1 LRALPSG
8 QVGFNY
14 LGRFSTA
21 DMPEN
26 LRGLGFTEAADA
38 AGLLPELDADL
49 PAMATVDVSA
59 FVVESGAGAGLDA
72 VFRFP
77 SGVLSREE
85 VQELADLWC
94 AALEGL
100 ARHVAGPGAGGLT
113 PSDLPL
119 VPVRQHD
126 IDLWEKRYPGLADV
140 WPLTPLQSG
149 LLFHAML
156 AESEFD
162 AYHMQLVLHLS
173 GSVDPGRMR
182 AAGQALLDRHAAL
195 RTAFVADGAGELVQ
209 VVPGRVELPWR
220 HDDLAGLGV
229 EERDAAYARLLAED
243 HAAHF
248 DPAVPPLLRM
258 SLVTMGP
265 DRSELVL
272 TAHHVL
278 VDGWSLPVLMAD
290 LLRLYGTAGDPASLP
305 DRRGFRDFLV
315 WLSEQDREESAR
327 AWARELEGVEGP
339 TLLAPEAGSA
349 ADQAGAVGAVDVPLP
364 PEEAR
369 ELSRRA
375 AELGVTLNTVV
386 QGAWALLL
394 SGLTGSGDVVFGA
407 TVSGRPPAVPGVDEM
422 VGLFINTLPVRVRC
436 APSATLADLLT
447 DLQQR
452 QGALLDHHYY
462 GLTDIHRDA
471 GLSTLFD
478 TLVGFESYPVDRA
491 ALGEAHEAAGI
502 GITGVTPDSGTHYPL
517 SVVATADPHL
527 RVALQYQE
535 QVFDQEAAGSLAAR
549 FVRVLRQIAADPY
562 VRVRAVDLLEP
573 GERVRLLDDFN
584 ETGAPV
590 PVGTIPGLFEARV
603 AATPDATA
611 VVFGETTLTYRE
623 LDDRANGLARVLAGR
638 GVRPESVV
646 GVALT
651 GSPELVVALLAV
663 MKAGGAYLPINP
675 DYPAERLEFMLRDA
689 GPALVV
695 TDAERAAVLPP
706 APCPLLLLDD
716 PDTAAA
722 VAAAVG
728 AADLPDPGTRR
739 VDQT

>member
-26 LRGLGFTEAADA
+26 LRGLGFTQVTDADEPAAAPD
-38 AGLLPELDADL
+38 DDL
-49 PAMATVDVSA
+49 PALSALQVNAMVVDT
-59 FVVESGAGAGLDA
+59 EEGAQLDA
-72 VFRFP
+72 VLDFP
-77 SGVLSREE
+77 TGLLSRGE
-85 VQELADLWC
+85 VQELAELWC
-94 AALEGL
+94 AAMEGL

-119 VPVRQHD
+119 VSVRQQD
-126 IDLWEKRYPGLADV
+126 IDVWEERYPNVADV
-140 WPLTPLQSG
+140 WPLTAVQSG
-149 LLFHAML
+149 LLFHTML
-156 AESEFD
+156 ADAAFD
-162 AYHMQLVLHLS
+162 AYQMQLVFHLS

-209 VVPGRVELPWR
+209 VVPARVELPWR

-229 EERDAAYARLLAED
+229 EERDAAYTRLLAED

-265 DRSELVL
+265 DRSELVF
-272 TAHHVL
+272 TANHVL
-278 VDGWSLPVLMAD
+278 FDGWSVPLLMHD
-290 LLRLYGTAGDPASLP
+290 LLRLYGSDGDGSALP
-305 DRRGFRDFLV
+305 RVRGYRNFLV

-339 TLLAPEAGSA
+339 TLLVPEAAESA
-349 ADQAGAVGAVDVPLP
+349 AEAQGIGQLDVPLP

-375 AELGVTLNTVV
+375 AELGVTLNTLM

-394 SGLTGSGDVVFGA
+394 SGLTGSGDVVFGTA
-407 TVSGRPPAVPGVDEM
+407 VSGRPPEVAGVDEM

-436 APSATLADLLT
+436 APTDTLADLLT
-447 DLQQR
+447 DLQRR
-452 QGALLDHHYY
+452 QGALLDHHHYP
-462 GLTDIHRDA
+462 LTDIHQA
-471 GLSTLFD
+471 IGLNVLFD
-478 TLVGFESYPVDRA
+478 TIVGFESYPVDRA
-491 ALGEAHEAAGI
+491 GISEANTTSGI
-502 GITGVTPDSGTHYPL
+502 AITGISPLSGTHYPL
-517 SVVATADPHL
+517 AVTATADPHL
-527 RVALQYQE
+527 RVAVQYQRHL
-535 QVFDQEAAGSLAAR
+535 FDRDGVSTLAGRFAR
-549 FVRVLRQIAADPY
+549 ILRQIAADPY

-573 GERVRLLDDFN
+573 GERVRLLGDFN

-611 VVFGETTLTYRE
+611 VVFGETMLTYRE
-623 LDDRANGLARVLAGR
+623 LDDRAEGLARALAER
-638 GVRPESVV
+638 GVGHESVV
-646 GVALT
+646 AVSVSR
-651 GSPELVVALLAV
+651 SPELVVALLGV
-663 MKAGGAYLPINP
+663 MKAGGAYLPV
-675 DYPAERLEFMLRDA
+675 DSAYPAERITFMTADSGA
-689 GPALVV
+689 G
-695 TDAERAAVLPP
+695 
-706 APCPLLLLDD
+706 LLLVDAA
-716 PDTAAA
+716 TAGELPELPVPVLRVDAPE
-722 VAAAVG
+722 AVG
-728 AADLPDPGTRR
+728 AAADRERR
-739 VDQT
+739 HSVMAANT